1 MTQIDNF
8 MELFPSM
15 RYQDVL
21 DMDFKEFRMLH
32 QIRIKRKLDE
42 QEALEKERKKL
53 ERESK
58 NGIAR
63 KSGSKRR

>member
-1 MTQIDNF
+1 

-32 QIRIKRKLDE
+32 QIRITRKLDE
-42 QEALEKERKKL
+42 QKQMEDERKKL

-58 NGIAR
+58 KNMTR
-63 KSGSKRR
+63 RSGASYK